1 MLLNSC
7 HQNLRTL
14 PLMHSQSPWPANKCN
29 YMGYASAVS
38 AFPFEVS
45 SHGVCLRLQSHTCT
59 SNPGHQKNSLPPLDV
74 HTITNTGIV
83 VKNANVMAKALS
95 IHRTDI
101 VDIFVNIINRF
112 SDCIC

>member
-7 HQNLRTL
+7 HRNLRTL

-45 SHGVCLRLQSHTCT
+45 SHGVCLRLQSHTFSMVFFISNILKSSCT

-83 VKNANVMAKALS
+83 GIALNQ
-95 IHRTDI
+95 
-101 VDIFVNIINRF
+101 V
-112 SDCIC
+112 